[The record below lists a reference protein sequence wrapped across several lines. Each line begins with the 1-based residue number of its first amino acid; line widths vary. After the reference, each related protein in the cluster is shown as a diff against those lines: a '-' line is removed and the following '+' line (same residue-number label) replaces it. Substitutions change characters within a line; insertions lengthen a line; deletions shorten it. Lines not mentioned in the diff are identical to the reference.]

1 MSVRPHP
8 TKGPGW
14 WIIDTGRGKDRRKRP
29 FEGTYAEAVALE
41 TSLTGRQ
48 VLHKDSTIVQ
58 IYLPFFN
65 WYALHRLPSTVAAC
79 KDAWDKH
86 LIPHYGNKYLACL
99 TQLDHDK
106 YKAKRLQSKH
116 LQRRKNETDESYSN
130 RLQDAPTTS
139 KRTIN
144 IELLYLS
151 SGLSFAKEQG
161 YDIEAMPKLF
171 EKRYTKPAKPVVLSG
186 NELFEL
192 LDNLEGEKKL
202 QVMLMGMVG
211 LRKGEIQTMTRGQV
225 DLVNSIIHVIG
236 KGDKERIVPM
246 PPILLVAMAEQCA
259 RKDEDGKELK
269 RADVLFTIKD
279 IRKAMNTAAKKA
291 GIDKRVYPHLFRHTA
306 GAIAAGAG
314 IQQRSIQELLGHSD
328 IRTTEIYTQLAANSL
343 KDAVSRMSRNIVHK
357 DMELKEEH
365 I

>member
-14 WIIDTGRGKDRRKRP
+14 WIIDTGRGKDRRKRS
-29 FEGTYAEAVALE
+29 FEGTYAEAVAGE

-48 VLHKDSTIVQ
+48 VPRKESTIVQ
-58 IYLPFFN
+58 IYLPFID
-65 WYALHRLPSTVAAC
+65 WYAIHRLPATVAAC
-79 KDAWDKH
+79 KDAWDNH
-86 LIPHYGNKYLACL
+86 LIPHYGSKYLSCI

-106 YKAKRLQSKH
+106 YKAKRLQDKF
-116 LQRRKNETDESYSN
+116 LQRRKNETDESYN
-130 RLQDAPTTS
+130 QRLQDAPTTS

-144 IELLYLS
+144 IELLYLR
-151 SGLSFAKEQG
+151 SGLAFAKKQG
-161 YDIEAMPKLF
+161 YDIGALPELF
-171 EKRYTKPAKPVVLSG
+171 EKRYTKAAKPVVLSG

-192 LDNLEGEKKL
+192 LDNLQGEKKL

-211 LRKGEIQTMTRGQV
+211 LRKGEIKTMTRGQV

-259 RKDEDGKELK
+259 RKNADDQELK
-269 RADVLFTIKD
+269 RSDLLFTIKD
-279 IRKAMNTAAKKA
+279 IRKAMRTAAEKA
-291 GIDKRVYPHLFRHTA
+291 GIDKHVYPHLFRHTS

-314 IQQRSIQELLGHSD
+314 IQQRSIQELLGHAD

-343 KDAVSRMSRNIVHK
+343 KDAVSRMSRDIVHK
-357 DMELKEEH
+357 IPESKEEH